1 MIHTV
6 QAGDTLFAIAR
17 RYNVSVDN
25 IRLWNSLRS
34 DVLSIGQQLRVAPPA
49 GTGATTTASPPPAS
63 QPSSGFFQPPVPTV
77 SVSASAVNMQAILSA
92 RNVFQVQVIPQA
104 GFNQYRVTYPLPTGG
119 TDTATFRDNINSS
132 HRVYADGIMY
142 VGKSSPRNTPV
153 EAFTQVGLSLPLARA
168 LKVVSENEGNF
179 DAINSYDRAIF
190 SYGFIQFAG
199 AAGGGLGAMLMI
211 VKNRQPQVFQQMFGR
226 FGIDVQNAVPRP
238 IITCASPE
246 QGRILSGD
254 EACLYLKSNKQLT
267 TAFIAAGFHPSVI
280 LAQIESAA
288 QGYVSPALG
297 MRTDLMLG
305 GQLFT
310 GVQLSTI
317 IRSEA
322 GIATMIDLTVNQWI
336 VRTAGF
342 FRQALEQI
350 AAMDGIRTP
359 QQLAAV
365 DERRVLQTIVAQ
377 ATDARVRDR
386 TQKMLNSGLGL
397 TKN

>member
-6 QAGDTLFAIAR
+6 QPGDTLFAIAR
-17 RYNVSVDN
+17 RYGVSVDN
-25 IRLWNSLRS
+25 IRMWNALRS
-34 DVLSIGQQLRVAPPA
+34 DALSVGQQLRVAPPPTAA
-49 GTGATTTASPPPAS
+49 GASSAPQS
-63 QPSSGFFQPPVPTV
+63 TSVGFYQPPVATV
-77 SVSASAVNMQAILSA
+77 SGGGSVNMQSISAA

-119 TDTATFRDNINSS
+119 TDTATFRDNINSA

-142 VGKSSPRNTPV
+142 VGKSSPRNVPL
-153 EAFTQVGLSLPLARA
+153 EAYTQVGLSIPLARA

-179 DAINSYDRAIF
+179 DAINSYDKAIF

-199 AAGGGLGAMLMI
+199 GAGGGLGAMLMI
-211 VKNRQPQVFQQMFGR
+211 VKTKQPQVFQQMFAR
-226 FGIDVQNAVPRP
+226 YGIDVQNAVPRP

-246 QGRILSGD
+246 QNRILSGD

-267 TAFIAAGFHPSVI
+267 AAFIASGFHPSVI
-280 LAQIESAA
+280 LAQIESAVR
-288 QGYVSPALG
+288 GYVSPALG
-297 MRTDLMLG
+297 MRTDLMLS
-305 GQLFT
+305 GQLYT
-310 GVQLSTI
+310 GVLLADI

-336 VRTAGF
+336 VRTASF

-350 AAMDGIRTP
+350 AAADGIRTP

-377 ATDARVRDR
+377 AVDARVRDR
-386 TQKMLNSGLGL
+386 TQKMLNSGLSL
-397 TKN
+397 AKS

>member
-6 QAGDTLFAIAR
+6 QPGDTLFAIAR
-17 RYNVSVDN
+17 RYNVSIDS
-25 IRLWNSLRS
+25 IRMWNSLRS
-34 DVLSIGQQLRVAPPA
+34 DSLSVGQQLRVAPPSGA
-49 GTGATTTASPPPAS
+49 GVTSAPPPS
-63 QPSSGFFQPPVPTV
+63 QPSTGFYQPPVATV
-77 SVSASAVNMQAILSA
+77 SGGGSINMQSIMAA

-104 GFNQYRVTYPLPTGG
+104 GFNQYRVSYPLPTGG
-119 TDTATFRDNINSS
+119 TDTATFRDNINSAY
-132 HRVYADGIMY
+132 RVYADGIMY
-142 VGKSSPRNTPV
+142 VGKSSPRNIPV
-153 EAFTQVGLSLPLARA
+153 EAYTQVGLSLPLARA

-179 DAINSYDRAIF
+179 DAINSYDKAIF

-199 AAGGGLGAMLMI
+199 GAGGGLGAMLMI
-211 VKNRQPQVFQQMFGR
+211 VKSKQPQVFQQMFGQY
-226 FGIDVQNAVPRP
+226 GIDVQNATPRP

-246 QGRILSGD
+246 TGRVLSGD
-254 EACLYLKSNKQLT
+254 EACAYIKTNKQLT

-280 LAQIESAA
+280 LAQIESATR
-288 QGYVSPALG
+288 GYVSPALG
-297 MRTDLMLG
+297 MKTDLTLG
-305 GQLFT
+305 GQLYS
-310 GVQLSTI
+310 GVQLATI

-336 VRTAGF
+336 TRTAGF

-350 AAMDGIRTP
+350 AAVDGIRTP

-397 TKN
+397 VKVS

>member
-6 QAGDTLFAIAR
+6 QAGDTLWGIAR
-17 RYNVSVDN
+17 RYGVGVDS
-25 IRLWNSLRS
+25 IRMWNSLRS
-34 DVLSIGQQLRVAPPA
+34 DALAVGQQLRVAPPA
-49 GTGATTTASPPPAS
+49 GTSTTTPVPPVS
-63 QPSSGFFQPPVPTV
+63 QPAANTGFFQPPVSTV
-77 SVSASAVNMQAILSA
+77 SGGGLNMQGIAAA
-92 RNVFQVQVIPQA
+92 RNIFQVQVIPQA

-132 HRVYADGIMY
+132 HRIYADGIMY

-199 AAGGGLGAMLMI
+199 AASGGLGAMLMI

-226 FGIDVQNAVPRP
+226 FGIDVRHATPRP

-246 QGRILSGD
+246 EGRMLSGD
-254 EACLYLKSNKQLT
+254 EACLYIKSNKQLT

-297 MRTDLMLG
+297 MRTDLVLG
-305 GQLFT
+305 GQLFS
-310 GVQLSTI
+310 GIQLATI

-359 QQLAAV
+359 QQLASV

-397 TKN
+397 TKTS

>member
-6 QAGDTLFAIAR
+6 QPGDSLFAIAR
-17 RYNVSVDN
+17 RYGVSVDS
-25 IRLWNSLRS
+25 IRMWNALRS
-34 DVLSIGQQLRVAPPA
+34 DALSVGQQLRVAPPEGA
-49 GTGATTTASPPPAS
+49 SGTSAS
-63 QPSSGFFQPPVPTV
+63 QPAGSGFYRPPVATVAGGNPTT
-77 SVSASAVNMQAILSA
+77 VNMQSIAAA
-92 RNVFQVQVIPQA
+92 RNVFQVQVTPQA

-119 TDTATFRDNINSS
+119 TDTATFRDNINSA

-142 VGKSSPRNTPV
+142 VGKSSPRNIPV
-153 EAFTQVGLSLPLARA
+153 EAYTQVGLSLPLARA

-179 DAINSYDRAIF
+179 DAINSYDKAIF

-199 AAGGGLGAMLMI
+199 GAGGGLGAMLMI
-211 VKNRQPQVFQQMFGR
+211 VKTKQPQVFHQMFGQY
-226 FGIDVQNAVPRP
+226 GIDVQNATPRP
-238 IITCASPE
+238 VITCAAPE
-246 QGRILSGD
+246 TNRILSGD

-267 TAFIAAGFHPSVI
+267 AAFIAAGFHPSVI
-280 LAQIESAA
+280 LAQLESATR
-288 QGYVSPALG
+288 GYVAPALG
-297 MRTDLMLG
+297 MRTDLVLA
-305 GQLFT
+305 GQLYT
-310 GVQLSTI
+310 GVLLSDI

-350 AAMDGIRTP
+350 AAADGIRTP
-359 QQLAAV
+359 QQLASV

-397 TKN
+397 SKN